1 MRADGPP
8 PREPFVRIADRRE
21 GTYHRAAPRMRLDP
35 LQLVAWAAGLLLVIS
50 GLIALARMGFENL
63 ALTDPV
69 VEVADLPATPLLAL
83 ILVLTG
89 ALFLTLATGEVDERA
104 LRLAG
109 VLLGIVG
116 VVWLVEPSAFRPYL
130 GITARNGGA
139 ALMLGVVLAV
149 SSFLPP
155 LSIRRP
161 GAPPESRL
169 R

>member
-1 MRADGPP
+1 MRADPAA
-8 PREPFVRIADRRE
+8 PREPVVRIADRRE
-21 GTYHRAAPRMRLDP
+21 MHYHRAAPRMRLDP
-35 LQLVAWAAGLLLVIS
+35 LQLVAWAAGLLLVIG

-63 ALTDPV
+63 ALTEPV
-69 VEVADLPATPLLAL
+69 VEVADLAATPLLAL

-89 ALFLTLATGEVDERA
+89 ALLLTLSTGEVDERG

-116 VVWLVEPSAFRPYL
+116 VVWLVEPGAFRPYL
-130 GITARNGGA
+130 GITARNGAA
-139 ALMLGVVLAV
+139 ALVLGGVLAV
-149 SSFLPP
+149 TSFLPP

-161 GAPPESRL
+161 GAPPEPRL